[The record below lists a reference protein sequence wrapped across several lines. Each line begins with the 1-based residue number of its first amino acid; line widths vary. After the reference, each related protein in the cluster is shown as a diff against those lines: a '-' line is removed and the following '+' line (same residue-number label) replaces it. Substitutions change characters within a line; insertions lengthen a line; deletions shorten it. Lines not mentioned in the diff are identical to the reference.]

1 NCLDG
6 LLAGY
11 GVFEIPSN
19 YFLKKL
25 RPSRWIG
32 LLMFLWGTSNMCLA
46 AVNNYPQ
53 VTGVRFLL
61 GAAEAGLFAGLVYY
75 LTFWYKISER
85 SVRVALIYASAIL
98 SSAFGGALAYAIG
111 HMQGARGISAWRWL
125 FILEEIPSVVFSVVI
140 WLWLPDFP
148 ETVSWLTPE
157 EKRVAVARLATD
169 GSKAYE
175 SNFTWKS
182 ATETLLELRLR
193 AHYLL
198 RPDSIVD

>member
-1 NCLDG
+1 MLI
-6 LLAGY
+6 
-11 GVFEIPSN
+11 FETNSV
-19 YFLKKL
+19 
-25 RPSRWIG
+25 S
-32 LLMFLWGTSNMCLA
+32 T
-46 AVNNYPQ
+46 
-53 VTGVRFLL
+53 
-61 GAAEAGLFAGLVYY
+61 GLFAGLVYY